1 MELEVGEQQNQWCRT
16 TFGDDVKTNFTWTIE
31 NFRNRPEKFGEKIT
45 SSPFSV
51 MDSDK
56 RVTKLCF
63 DVYPRGRQEGVI
75 DKKDYKEGVG
85 VFLKNTNE
93 FPVTASWDGWILDK
107 KGKKMNR
114 MHAKP
119 YELIGGGR
127 STTSTGIHNFIKHSD
142 LRSDSLFPNGNLTLA
157 FEVTVYGKGKTESGS
172 KGSDIKNSPLEEQSR
187 EQLLKEASRLS
198 VVGMI
203 VSILGSIGFVA
214 AMVFMFGGIGDIW
227 MKILQNARYQEIVGA
242 LLVLLI
248 IQYLTLPMWILLKI
262 KTANKDI
269 FGIEKI
275 LTIYSY
281 VSGALEIIV
290 PLTLSIISFRIW
302 LIVLSAVYIFF
313 ACLKIHGVRVEKNEL
328 LYAYIGFR
336 ILLLIVYAITFFVLL
351 FMAYGGVTFCTLIFG
366 VFHFKLDIRLNYILL
381 DIRVARKSNAGRA
394 EDNV

>member
-16 TFGDDVKTNFTWTIE
+16 TFGDGVKTTFTWTIE
-31 NFRNRPEKFGEKIT
+31 NFKNRQEKYGEKIT

-51 MDSDK
+51 TDSDN
-56 RVTKLCF
+56 RVTDLCF
-63 DVYPRGRQEGVI
+63 NVYPKGRQGLVN
-75 DKKDYKEGVG
+75 KKDYKEGVG
-85 VFLKNTNE
+85 VFLINANE

-107 KGKKMNR
+107 KAREMNYK
-114 MHAKP
+114 HL
-119 YELIGGGR
+119 EICEFGGDGR
-127 STTSTGIHNFIKHSD
+127 RGFGFHDFIKHVD
-142 LRSDSLFPNGNLTLA
+142 LSDSLLPNGNLTLV

-172 KGSDIKNSPLEEQSR
+172 TDSDMKNILLQEQKR
-187 EQLLKEASRLS
+187 KQLLRGASRLS
-198 VVGMI
+198 VVGII

-214 AMVFMFGGIGDIW
+214 TMVFLFGGIGDIW
-227 MKILQNARYQEIVGA
+227 MKILENARYQEIVGS
-242 LLVLLI
+242 LLVLVI

-262 KTANKDI
+262 KTAKKDI

-281 VSGALEIIV
+281 VSGSLEIIV
-290 PLTLSIISFRIW
+290 PLTLSIISLRIW
-302 LIVLSAVYIFF
+302 LIVLSAVYINF
-313 ACLKIHGVRVEKNEL
+313 ACLKIHGVRVEKNIL
-328 LYAYIGFR
+328 LHAYIGFR

-366 VFHFKLDIRLNYILL
+366 VLHFKLDIRLNYILL